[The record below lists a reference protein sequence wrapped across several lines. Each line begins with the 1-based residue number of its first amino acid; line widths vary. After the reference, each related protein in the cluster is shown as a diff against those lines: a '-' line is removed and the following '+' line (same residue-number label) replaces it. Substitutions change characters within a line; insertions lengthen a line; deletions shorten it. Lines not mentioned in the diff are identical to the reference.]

1 MKRQTYTPEIKE
13 RAVRMLIEASSDYP
27 STWSAIQAIASKIG
41 CTPETLRSWHKKHID
56 QTIPASV
63 QAQSDKERIKAL
75 ERENKELK
83 QANEIIRKAAG
94 LGSPGGARP
103 STQIMVQFI
112 DDYRGSYGVE
122 LICRVLPIA
131 PSTYHR
137 TKDLECCPERRSLR
151 SQHDDYY
158 LSEIKRIWQDSK
170 CRYGTRKVWQQL
182 KAEGIHPARC
192 TVERLMRQHG
202 MQGIWRGKGK
212 ITTKSRDDQ
221 KRADDL
227 VNRNFNAHRPNQL
240 WVADFTYIK
249 TLSGWVYTAF
259 IIDVFA
265 RAIVG
270 WKVSDRMNTDMVMA
284 ALNQAIADRNHPKD
298 VIHHSD
304 RGVQYLSIRYTDK
317 MADSG
322 VIASVGTTGDS
333 YDNALAETVNGLYKT
348 EVIEYLKQQW
358 RDACDVELATLEWV
372 DWFNKTRIHS
382 TIGYVS
388 PFEFERRYYD
398 SFIESDKAA

>member
-1 MKRQTYTPEIKE
+1 MI
-13 RAVRMLIEASSDYP
+13 
-27 STWSAIQAIASKIG
+27 
-41 CTPETLRSWHKKHID
+41 
-56 QTIPASV
+56 
-63 QAQSDKERIKAL
+63 
-75 ERENKELK
+75 
-83 QANEIIRKAAG
+83 
-94 LGSPGGARP
+94 
-103 STQIMVQFI
+103 QFI
-112 DDYRGSYGVE
+112 EDNKHLYGVE

-137 TKDLECCPERRSLR
+137 AKYLEDCPEKRSFR
-151 SQHDDYY
+151 SQHDDFYI
-158 LSEIKRIWQDSK
+158 SEIKHIWQDSK
-170 CRYGTRKVWQQL
+170 CRYGARKVWQQMKADGL
-182 KAEGIHPARC
+182 KVARC

-202 MQGIWRGKGK
+202 LQGVWRGKGK
-212 ITTKSRDDQ
+212 ITTNSRDDQ

-227 VNRNFNAHRPNQL
+227 VNRNFSAYRPNQL

-249 TLSGWVYTAF
+249 TTSGWVYTAF

-270 WKVSDRMNTDMVMA
+270 WKVSNRMNTNMVMA

-333 YDNALAETVNGLYKT
+333 YDNALAETVNGLYKS
-348 EVIEYLKQQW
+348 EVIEYLKEQW
-358 RDACDVELATLEWV
+358 HGVNDVELATLEWV
-372 DWFNKTRIHS
+372 DWFNKTRLHS

-388 PFEFERRYYD
+388 PFEFEKRYYD
-398 SFIESDKAA
+398 NLTLSGIAA

>member
-1 MKRQTYTPEIKE
+1 
-13 RAVRMLIEASSDYP
+13 
-27 STWSAIQAIASKIG
+27 
-41 CTPETLRSWHKKHID
+41 
-56 QTIPASV
+56 
-63 QAQSDKERIKAL
+63 
-75 ERENKELK
+75 
-83 QANEIIRKAAG
+83 
-94 LGSPGGARP
+94 
-103 STQIMVQFI
+103 MVQFI
-112 DDYRGSYGVE
+112 DENKSIYGI
-122 LICRVLPIA
+122 LAICRVLPIA
-131 PSTYHR
+131 PSIYYR
-137 TKDLECCPERRSLR
+137 TKDLNDNPEKRSQR
-151 SQHDDYY
+151 SQHDDFY
-158 LSEIKRIWQDSK
+158 LNEIKRIWKNSK
-170 CRYGTRKVWQQL
+170 CRYGARKVWQQL

-192 TVERLMRQHG
+192 TIERLMRQHG
-202 MQGIWRGKGK
+202 MQGVWRGKGK

-284 ALNQAIADRNHPKD
+284 ALNQAIADRNNPKD

-304 RGVQYLSIRYTDK
+304 RGVQYLSIRYIDK

-358 RDACDVELATLEWV
+358 QGVNDVELATLEWV
-372 DWFNKTRIHS
+372 VTR
-382 TIGYVS
+382 
-388 PFEFERRYYD
+388 
-398 SFIESDKAA
+398 A